1 MGIRISL
8 FPLGFLGG
16 IRNYESYNK
25 KVPKELCRK
34 SSLFDGIRK
43 KILKTSRSSHFIR
56 YKLPISDFVQIGTPY
71 FSLEHVVSAILES
84 GLRGKYLECYHFHFS
99 FYV

>member
-1 MGIRISL
+1 MAFWTFKGIRISEL
-8 FPLGFLGG
+8 FSKFFVGIRISECFVEFFFYGDQNFFIPAWVFLGG

-43 KILKTSRSSHFIR
+43 KS
-56 YKLPISDFVQIGTPY
+56 
-71 FSLEHVVSAILES
+71 
-84 GLRGKYLECYHFHFS
+84 
-99 FYV
+99 